1 MPEVTLPAE
10 IGRTTGSRAAGRLRS
25 GGLIPGIVYG
35 HGMDPLAV
43 EGRALRAA
51 LTTEAGL
58 NALLSLQVGGTSH
71 LTMAREIQRHPVR
84 GTVMHVDFQIVR
96 RDEVLSADVRI
107 TVVGEAEEV
116 HRSDGLVEQQLYS
129 LTVNATPDRIPHNIE
144 VDVSALTIGDTIR
157 VSDLRL
163 PDGVTTD
170 VDPEEPVVVAQASA
184 LAAEAEALEAEAAE
198 AAAEEAAAA
207 GEAEG
212 VPAEGAAAEG
222 GAAPEEAGGAGGAG
236 GGSEGGEG

>member
-35 HGMDPLAV
+35 HGMDPLPVAV

-144 VDVSALTIGDTIR
+144 VDVIAVGLGNPGSEFEGTRHNAGAD
-157 VSDLRL
+157 
-163 PDGVTTD
+163 
-170 VDPEEPVVVAQASA
+170 VVALLAARYGGRLRRGKERALVDEVRVDGYRLA
-184 LAAEAEALEAEAAE
+184 LAFPQTYMNES
-198 AAAEEAAAA
+198 
-207 GEAEG
+207 GQS
-212 VPAEGAAAEG
+212 V
-222 GAAPEEAGGAGGAG
+222 APLVRRFGIE
-236 GGSEGGEG
+236 